1 MDQNTILTALQK
13 ALAGGSGTLDD
24 LDALL
29 DRAKAD
35 IVKAKEEAAAKA
47 EADRKAKELDKAK
60 RAQRIA
66 DLANRLLEDKLT
78 DDDVAM
84 VFESY
89 LKSNGMDVK
98 VTAESVREGVK
109 NSAELDQAM
118 KDREL
123 HLAEVKKNHEEW
135 MNGGGAT
142 TAKAAPTP
150 ASKPK
155 NRTYDF

>member
-47 EADRKAKELDKAK
+47 EADRKAKEMDKAK

-118 KDREL
+118 KEL
-123 HLAEVKKNHEEW
+123 TDAFEELFNLKNAKKV
-135 MNGGGAT
+135 T
-142 TAKAAPTP
+142 K
-150 ASKPK
+150 KPVDPDDAIGNFLK
-155 NRTYDF
+155 RMGL

>member
-78 DDDVAM
+78 DEDVAM

-89 LKSNGMDVK
+89 LKSNGLDVK
-98 VTAESVREGVK
+98 VTAEAVREGVK
-109 NSAELDQAM
+109 NSNEMDKAM
-118 KDREL
+118 KEL
-123 HLAEVKKNHEEW
+123 TEAFEELFNLKNAKK
-135 MNGGGAT
+135 APK
-142 TAKAAPTP
+142 KAADPDD
-150 ASKPK
+150 AIG
-155 NRTYDF
+155 DFLKRMGL

>member
-109 NSAELDQAM
+109 HSTELDQAIN
-118 KDREL
+118 EL
-123 HLAEVKKNHEEW
+123 TEAFEELFNLKNAKK
-135 MNGGGAT
+135 
-142 TAKAAPTP
+142 APKKVVDP
-150 ASKPK
+150 DDAIG
-155 NRTYDF
+155 DFLKRMGL

>member
-98 VTAESVREGVK
+98 VTAEAVREGVK
-109 NSAELDQAM
+109 NSNEMDQAM
-118 KDREL
+118 KEL
-123 HLAEVKKNHEEW
+123 ADAFEELLNMKKP
-135 MNGGGAT
+135 
-142 TAKAAPTP
+142 AKR
-150 ASKPK
+150 KPVDPDDAIG
-155 NRTYDF
+155 DFLKRMGL

>member
-118 KDREL
+118 KEL
-123 HLAEVKKNHEEW
+123 TEAFEELFELKNAKKPVDPDDAI
-135 MNGGGAT
+135 G
-142 TAKAAPTP
+142 
-150 ASKPK
+150 
-155 NRTYDF
+155 DFLKRMGL

>member
-118 KDREL
+118 KEL
-123 HLAEVKKNHEEW
+123 TEAFEELFELKNTKKS
-135 MNGGGAT
+135 
-142 TAKAAPTP
+142 AK
-150 ASKPK
+150 KPVDPDDAIG
-155 NRTYDF
+155 DFLKRMGL

>member
-89 LKSNGMDVK
+89 LNSNGMDVK

-118 KDREL
+118 KEL
-123 HLAEVKKNHEEW
+123 TEAFEELFELKNAKKP
-135 MNGGGAT
+135 
-142 TAKAAPTP
+142 AKKVVDPDDAIG
-150 ASKPK
+150 
-155 NRTYDF
+155 DFLKRMGL

>member
-118 KDREL
+118 KEL
-123 HLAEVKKNHEEW
+123 TEAFEELFELKNAKKP
-135 MNGGGAT
+135 
-142 TAKAAPTP
+142 AKKSVDPDDAIG
-150 ASKPK
+150 
-155 NRTYDF
+155 DFLKRMGL